1 MDRLVKKYS
10 GELKDI
16 NEVNLNK
23 FSELYQS
30 RQVCNGKIIMI
41 EIKKYSNR
49 RLYNTETSSYI
60 TQEDVVSLIRQGK
73 QFKIRDV
80 ETKKDITSS
89 ILTQIV
95 LERETMGTNLIPEEF
110 LKQIILFYENDRSSE
125 MFGFL
130 NNVMNFADANKFFT
144 SGFEN
149 IMKFNPFDF
158 QNYFNNNANNNKKK
172 IMIKII
178 IKNRL
183 WIKKTN
189 KLMILLIK

>member
-1 MDRLVKKYS
+1 
-10 GELKDI
+10 
-16 NEVNLNK
+16 
-23 FSELYQS
+23 
-30 RQVCNGKIIMI
+30 MI

-60 TQEDVVSLIRQGK
+60 TQEDIVSLIKDGK
-73 QFKIRDV
+73 QFKIKDV

-89 ILTQIV
+89 ILTQII
-95 LERETMGTNLIPEEF
+95 LDRETSGTNLIPEEF

-144 SGFEN
+144 GGFQN

-158 QNYFNNNANNNKKK
+158 QNYFNNNAKSSQKEDKEEEPLDQKDKQINDLASQIEELKSQINK
-172 IMIKII
+172 IN
-178 IKNRL
+178 KNE
-183 WIKKTN
+183 KVN
-189 KLMILLIK
+189 

>member
-1 MDRLVKKYS
+1 
-10 GELKDI
+10 
-16 NEVNLNK
+16 
-23 FSELYQS
+23 
-30 RQVCNGKIIMI
+30 MI

-60 TQEDVVSLIRQGK
+60 TQEDIVSLIKQGK
-73 QFKIRDV
+73 SFKIRDV

-95 LERETMGTNLIPEEF
+95 LDRETTGTNLIPEEF

-130 NNVMNFADANKFFT
+130 SNVMNFADANKFFT
-144 SGFEN
+144 RGFEN

-158 QNYFNNNANNNKKK
+158 QNYFNNNANNTEKNENKSQENGLTKDQKDKQINDLASQIDELKSQINK
-172 IMIKII
+172 I
-178 IKNRL
+178 N
-183 WIKKTN
+183 N
-189 KLMILLIK
+189 KEKVN

>member
-1 MDRLVKKYS
+1 
-10 GELKDI
+10 
-16 NEVNLNK
+16 
-23 FSELYQS
+23 
-30 RQVCNGKIIMI
+30 MI

-60 TQEDVVSLIRQGK
+60 TQEDVVNLIKQGK

-95 LERETMGTNLIPEEF
+95 LERETSGTNLIPEEF
-110 LKQIILFYENDRSSE
+110 LKQIILFYENERSSE

-144 SGFEN
+144 SGFDN

-158 QNYFNNNANNNKKK
+158 QNYFNKNANNQDEKFDESNQSKSPLDQKDKQINDLASQIDELKSQINK
-172 IMIKII
+172 I
-178 IKNRL
+178 N
-183 WIKKTN
+183 N
-189 KLMILLIK
+189 KEKVN

>member
-1 MDRLVKKYS
+1 
-10 GELKDI
+10 
-16 NEVNLNK
+16 
-23 FSELYQS
+23 
-30 RQVCNGKIIMI
+30 MI

-60 TQEDVVSLIRQGK
+60 TQEDIVALIKQGK
-73 QFKIRDV
+73 QFKIKDV

-95 LERETMGTNLIPEEF
+95 LERETAGTNLIPEEF

-144 SGFEN
+144 GGFQN

-158 QNYFNNNANNNKKK
+158 QNYFNNVNSTDTNQKTKSSSYSKDEDQDNKKDEQIDKLATQIDELKSQINK
-172 IMIKII
+172 I
-178 IKNRL
+178 
-183 WIKKTN
+183 N
-189 KLMILLIK
+189 KEKVN

>member
-1 MDRLVKKYS
+1 
-10 GELKDI
+10 
-16 NEVNLNK
+16 
-23 FSELYQS
+23 
-30 RQVCNGKIIMI
+30 MI

-60 TQEDVVSLIRQGK
+60 TQEDIVSLIKDGK
-73 QFKIRDV
+73 QFKIKDV

-89 ILTQIV
+89 ILTQII
-95 LERETMGTNLIPEEF
+95 LERETSGTNLIPEEF

-144 SGFEN
+144 GGFQN

-158 QNYFNNNANNNKKK
+158 QNYFNNTAKSSQKEDKEKEEEPLDQKDKQINDLASQIEELKSQINK
-172 IMIKII
+172 IN
-178 IKNRL
+178 KNE
-183 WIKKTN
+183 KVN
-189 KLMILLIK
+189 

>member
-1 MDRLVKKYS
+1 
-10 GELKDI
+10 
-16 NEVNLNK
+16 
-23 FSELYQS
+23 
-30 RQVCNGKIIMI
+30 MI

-60 TQEDVVSLIRQGK
+60 TQEDIVTLIKEGK
-73 QFKIRDV
+73 QFKIKDV

-89 ILTQIV
+89 ILTQII
-95 LERETMGTNLIPEEF
+95 LERETSGTNLIPEEF

-144 SGFEN
+144 GGFQN

-158 QNYFNNNANNNKKK
+158 QNYFNNNAKSSQKEDKEEEPLDQKDKQINDLASQIEELKSQINK
-172 IMIKII
+172 IN
-178 IKNRL
+178 KNE
-183 WIKKTN
+183 KVN
-189 KLMILLIK
+189 

>member
-1 MDRLVKKYS
+1 
-10 GELKDI
+10 
-16 NEVNLNK
+16 
-23 FSELYQS
+23 
-30 RQVCNGKIIMI
+30 MI

-60 TQEDVVSLIRQGK
+60 TQEDIVSLIKEGK
-73 QFKIRDV
+73 QFKIKDV

-89 ILTQIV
+89 ILTQII
-95 LERETMGTNLIPEEF
+95 LERETSGTNLIPEEF

-144 SGFEN
+144 GGFQN

-158 QNYFNNNANNNKKK
+158 QNYFNNNAKSSQKEDKEEEPLDQKDKQINDLASQIEELKSEINK
-172 IMIKII
+172 IN
-178 IKNRL
+178 KNE
-183 WIKKTN
+183 KVN
-189 KLMILLIK
+189 

>member
-1 MDRLVKKYS
+1 
-10 GELKDI
+10 
-16 NEVNLNK
+16 
-23 FSELYQS
+23 
-30 RQVCNGKIIMI
+30 MI

-60 TQEDVVSLIRQGK
+60 TQEDIVSLIKDGK
-73 QFKIRDV
+73 QFKIKDV

-89 ILTQIV
+89 ILTQII
-95 LERETMGTNLIPEEF
+95 LERETSGTNLIPEEF

-144 SGFEN
+144 GGFQN

-158 QNYFNNNANNNKKK
+158 QNYFNNNAKSSQKEDKEEEPLDQKDKQINDLASQIEELKSQINK
-172 IMIKII
+172 IN
-178 IKNRL
+178 KNE
-183 WIKKTN
+183 KVN
-189 KLMILLIK
+189 

>member
-1 MDRLVKKYS
+1 
-10 GELKDI
+10 
-16 NEVNLNK
+16 
-23 FSELYQS
+23 
-30 RQVCNGKIIMI
+30 MI

-60 TQEDVVSLIRQGK
+60 TQEDIVSLIKQGK
-73 QFKIRDV
+73 SFKIRDV

-95 LERETMGTNLIPEEF
+95 LDRETTGTNLIPEEF

-130 NNVMNFADANKFFT
+130 SNVMNFADANKFFT
-144 SGFEN
+144 RGFEN

-158 QNYFNNNANNNKKK
+158 QNYFNNNSNNTEKDINKSKENGLTKDQKDKQINELASQIDELKSQINKINNKEKV
-172 IMIKII
+172 
-178 IKNRL
+178 N
-183 WIKKTN
+183 
-189 KLMILLIK
+189 

>member
-1 MDRLVKKYS
+1 ML
-10 GELKDI
+10 
-16 NEVNLNK
+16 
-23 FSELYQS
+23 
-30 RQVCNGKIIMI
+30 

-60 TQEDVVSLIRQGK
+60 TQEDVVSLIKQGK
-73 QFKIRDV
+73 PFKIRDV

-95 LERETMGTNLIPEEF
+95 LDRETTGTNLIPEEF

-130 NNVMNFADANKFFT
+130 SNVMNFADANKFFT
-144 SGFEN
+144 RGFEN

-158 QNYFNNNANNNKKK
+158 QNYFNNNANNTEKNENKSKVNEQITIDQKDKQINDLASQIDELKSQINK
-172 IMIKII
+172 I
-178 IKNRL
+178 N
-183 WIKKTN
+183 N
-189 KLMILLIK
+189 KEKS

>member
-1 MDRLVKKYS
+1 
-10 GELKDI
+10 
-16 NEVNLNK
+16 
-23 FSELYQS
+23 
-30 RQVCNGKIIMI
+30 MI

-60 TQEDVVSLIRQGK
+60 TQEDIVSLIKQGEP
-73 QFKIRDV
+73 FKIRDV

-95 LERETMGTNLIPEEF
+95 LDRETTGTKLIPEEF

-130 NNVMNFADANKFFT
+130 SNVMNFADANKFFT

-158 QNYFNNNANNNKKK
+158 QNYFNNNANNREKGESKSKEDNQHLDHKDKQINDLASQIDELKSQINK
-172 IMIKII
+172 I
-178 IKNRL
+178 N
-183 WIKKTN
+183 N
-189 KLMILLIK
+189 KEKVN

>member
-1 MDRLVKKYS
+1 
-10 GELKDI
+10 
-16 NEVNLNK
+16 
-23 FSELYQS
+23 
-30 RQVCNGKIIMI
+30 MI

-60 TQEDVVSLIRQGK
+60 TQEDIVSLIKQGK
-73 QFKIRDV
+73 SFKIRDV

-95 LERETMGTNLIPEEF
+95 LDRETTGTNLIPEEF

-130 NNVMNFADANKFFT
+130 SNVMNFADANKFFT
-144 SGFEN
+144 RGFDN

-158 QNYFNNNANNNKKK
+158 QNYFNSNANNTEKNENKSKVNEQPIDQKDKQINDLASQIDELKSQINK
-172 IMIKII
+172 I
-178 IKNRL
+178 N
-183 WIKKTN
+183 N
-189 KLMILLIK
+189 KEKVN

>member
-1 MDRLVKKYS
+1 
-10 GELKDI
+10 
-16 NEVNLNK
+16 
-23 FSELYQS
+23 
-30 RQVCNGKIIMI
+30 MI

-60 TQEDVVSLIRQGK
+60 TQEDIVSLIKQGK
-73 QFKIRDV
+73 SFKIRDV

-95 LERETMGTNLIPEEF
+95 LDRETTGTNLIPEEF

-130 NNVMNFADANKFFT
+130 SNVMNFADANKFFT
-144 SGFEN
+144 RGFEN

-158 QNYFNNNANNNKKK
+158 QNYFNNNSNNTEKDVSKSKENGLTKDQKDKQINDLASQIDELKSQINKINNKEKV
-172 IMIKII
+172 
-178 IKNRL
+178 N
-183 WIKKTN
+183 
-189 KLMILLIK
+189 

>member
-1 MDRLVKKYS
+1 
-10 GELKDI
+10 
-16 NEVNLNK
+16 
-23 FSELYQS
+23 
-30 RQVCNGKIIMI
+30 MI

-158 QNYFNNNANNNKKK
+158 QNYFNNNANNNKKNNDKNNNKKPPLDQKDKQINDLANQIDELKSQINK
-172 IMIKII
+172 I
-178 IKNRL
+178 N
-183 WIKKTN
+183 N
-189 KLMILLIK
+189 KEKVN

>member
-1 MDRLVKKYS
+1 
-10 GELKDI
+10 
-16 NEVNLNK
+16 
-23 FSELYQS
+23 
-30 RQVCNGKIIMI
+30 MI

-60 TQEDVVSLIRQGK
+60 TQEDIVSLIK
-73 QFKIRDV
+73 QDKSFKIRDV

-95 LERETMGTNLIPEEF
+95 LDRETTGTNLIPEEF

-130 NNVMNFADANKFFT
+130 SNVMNFADANKFFT
-144 SGFEN
+144 RGFEN

-158 QNYFNNNANNNKKK
+158 QNYFNNNANNTEKSENKSKENGLTKDQKDKQINDLASQIDELKSQINK
-172 IMIKII
+172 I
-178 IKNRL
+178 N
-183 WIKKTN
+183 N
-189 KLMILLIK
+189 KEKVN

>member
-1 MDRLVKKYS
+1 ML
-10 GELKDI
+10 
-16 NEVNLNK
+16 
-23 FSELYQS
+23 
-30 RQVCNGKIIMI
+30 

-60 TQEDVVSLIRQGK
+60 TQEDIVSLIKQGK
-73 QFKIRDV
+73 SFKIRDV

-95 LERETMGTNLIPEEF
+95 LDRETTGTNLIPEEF

-130 NNVMNFADANKFFT
+130 SNVMNFADANKFFT
-144 SGFEN
+144 RGFEN

-158 QNYFNNNANNNKKK
+158 QNYFNNNSNNTEKDVSKSKESGLTKDQKDKQINDLASQIDELKSQINKINNKEKV
-172 IMIKII
+172 
-178 IKNRL
+178 N
-183 WIKKTN
+183 
-189 KLMILLIK
+189 

>member
-1 MDRLVKKYS
+1 M
-10 GELKDI
+10 
-16 NEVNLNK
+16 
-23 FSELYQS
+23 
-30 RQVCNGKIIMI
+30 
-41 EIKKYSNR
+41 
-49 RLYNTETSSYI
+49 
-60 TQEDVVSLIRQGK
+60 VSLIRQGK

-95 LERETMGTNLIPEEF
+95 SKYLEEF

-158 QNYFNNNANNNKKK
+158 QNYFNNNA
-172 IMIKII
+172 
-178 IKNRL
+178 
-183 WIKKTN
+183 
-189 KLMILLIK
+189 

>member
-1 MDRLVKKYS
+1 
-10 GELKDI
+10 
-16 NEVNLNK
+16 
-23 FSELYQS
+23 
-30 RQVCNGKIIMI
+30 MI

-60 TQEDVVSLIRQGK
+60 TQEDIVSLIKQGK
-73 QFKIRDV
+73 QFKIKDV

-95 LERETMGTNLIPEEF
+95 LERETTGTNLIPEEF

-130 NNVMNFADANKFFT
+130 SNVMNFADANKFFNN
-144 SGFEN
+144 GFQN

-158 QNYFNNNANNNKKK
+158 QNYFNQSPNSNTEKETPPPDNNSEKEAEISKLADQIDQLKSEISKLNKEKV
-172 IMIKII
+172 
-178 IKNRL
+178 N
-183 WIKKTN
+183 
-189 KLMILLIK
+189 

>member
-1 MDRLVKKYS
+1 ML
-10 GELKDI
+10 
-16 NEVNLNK
+16 
-23 FSELYQS
+23 
-30 RQVCNGKIIMI
+30 

-60 TQEDVVSLIRQGK
+60 TQEDIVSLIKQGK
-73 QFKIRDV
+73 QFKIKDV

-95 LERETMGTNLIPEEF
+95 LDRETTGTNLIPEEF

-144 SGFEN
+144 SKFEN

-158 QNYFNNNANNNKKK
+158 QNYFNDNVNNKEKVNNNKSHLDQKDK
-172 IMIKII
+172 QINDLAAQIDELKSQINEI
-178 IKNRL
+178 N
-183 WIKKTN
+183 N
-189 KLMILLIK
+189 KEKVN

>member
-1 MDRLVKKYS
+1 ML
-10 GELKDI
+10 E
-16 NEVNLNK
+16 
-23 FSELYQS
+23 
-30 RQVCNGKIIMI
+30 I
-41 EIKKYSNR
+41 EKYSNR
-49 RLYNTETSSYI
+49 RLYNTESSSYI
-60 TQEDVVSLIRQGK
+60 TQEDVVSLIKQGK
-73 QFKIRDV
+73 PFKIRDA

-95 LERETMGTNLIPEEF
+95 LDRETTGTNLIPEEF

-158 QNYFNNNANNNKKK
+158 QNYFNNNANNNE
-172 IMIKII
+172 
-178 IKNRL
+178 KNGD
-183 WIKKTN
+183 KTN
-189 KLMILLIK
+189 KKKPTSDQKDKQINDLASQIDDLKSQINKINNKEKVN

>member
-1 MDRLVKKYS
+1 ML
-10 GELKDI
+10 
-16 NEVNLNK
+16 
-23 FSELYQS
+23 
-30 RQVCNGKIIMI
+30 

-60 TQEDVVSLIRQGK
+60 TQEDVVSLIKQGK
-73 QFKIRDV
+73 SFKIRDV

-95 LERETMGTNLIPEEF
+95 LDRETTGTNLIPEEF

-130 NNVMNFADANKFFT
+130 SNVMNFADANKFFT
-144 SGFEN
+144 RGFDN

-158 QNYFNNNANNNKKK
+158 QNYFNSNANNTEKNENKSKVNEQPIDQKDKQINDLASQIDELKSQINK
-172 IMIKII
+172 I
-178 IKNRL
+178 N
-183 WIKKTN
+183 N
-189 KLMILLIK
+189 KEKVN

>member
-1 MDRLVKKYS
+1 
-10 GELKDI
+10 
-16 NEVNLNK
+16 
-23 FSELYQS
+23 
-30 RQVCNGKIIMI
+30 MI

-60 TQEDVVSLIRQGK
+60 TQEDIVSLIKQGEP
-73 QFKIRDV
+73 FKIRDV

-95 LERETMGTNLIPEEF
+95 LDRETTGTKLIPEEF

-130 NNVMNFADANKFFT
+130 SNVMNFADANKFFT
-144 SGFEN
+144 SGFEK

-158 QNYFNNNANNNKKK
+158 QNYFNNNANTEKRGNKSDGNNQHLDQKDRQINDLASQIDELKSQINKINNKEKV
-172 IMIKII
+172 
-178 IKNRL
+178 N
-183 WIKKTN
+183 
-189 KLMILLIK
+189 

>member
-1 MDRLVKKYS
+1 
-10 GELKDI
+10 
-16 NEVNLNK
+16 
-23 FSELYQS
+23 
-30 RQVCNGKIIMI
+30 MI

-60 TQEDVVSLIRQGK
+60 TQEDIVSLIKDGK
-73 QFKIRDV
+73 QFKIKDV

-89 ILTQIV
+89 ILTQII
-95 LERETMGTNLIPEEF
+95 LERETSGTNLIPEEF

-144 SGFEN
+144 GGFQN

-158 QNYFNNNANNNKKK
+158 QNYFNNAAKSSQKEDKEEEPLDQKDKQINDLASQIEELKSQINK
-172 IMIKII
+172 IN
-178 IKNRL
+178 KNE
-183 WIKKTN
+183 KVN
-189 KLMILLIK
+189 

>member
-1 MDRLVKKYS
+1 
-10 GELKDI
+10 
-16 NEVNLNK
+16 
-23 FSELYQS
+23 
-30 RQVCNGKIIMI
+30 MI

-60 TQEDVVSLIRQGK
+60 TQEDIVSLIKQGK

-80 ETKKDITSS
+80 ESKKDITSS

-95 LERETMGTNLIPEEF
+95 LERETTGTNLIPEEF

-130 NNVMNFADANKFFT
+130 SNVMNFADANKFFT
-144 SGFEN
+144 NGFQN

-158 QNYFNNNANNNKKK
+158 QAYFNNNNSNNNDAKETPPPENNPSKENEITELANQIDELK
-172 IMIKII
+172 SEI
-178 IKNRL
+178 
-183 WIKKTN
+183 N
-189 KLMILLIK
+189 KLNKEKVN